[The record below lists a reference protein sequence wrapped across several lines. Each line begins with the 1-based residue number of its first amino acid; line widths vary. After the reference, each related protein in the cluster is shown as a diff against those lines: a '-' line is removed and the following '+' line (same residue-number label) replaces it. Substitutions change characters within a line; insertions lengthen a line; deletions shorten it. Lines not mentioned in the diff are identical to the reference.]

1 MPTTPWKGYRSVK
14 PDEEF
19 LALLSY
25 LPLARF
31 RKLPQFFRHSSDI
44 QTQLDQAVGLIGY
57 SLRAQLFR
65 RHFWTLSVWEDDN
78 ALMNFVRTTPHAQV
92 MKNLQGHMGATRF
105 VRWTLKGASVPPDW
119 KGALLRYRKETNSE

>member
-25 LPLARF
+25 LPLTRL
-31 RKLPQFFRHSSDI
+31 RQVPQFFRHSSDI
-44 QTQLDQAVGLIGY
+44 QTQLDHAVGLIGY

-92 MKNLQGHMGATRF
+92 MKNLQGNMGATRF
-105 VRWTLKGASVPPDW
+105 VRWTLKGASVPPGW
-119 KGALLRYRKETNSE
+119 KGALLRYRQETNA

>member
-1 MPTTPWKGYRSVK
+1 MPTTPWKAYRSVK

-25 LPLARF
+25 LPLARL
-31 RKLPQFFRHSSDI
+31 RQVPQFLRHSSDI
-44 QTQLDQAVGLIGY
+44 QTQLDHAVGLIGY

-78 ALMNFVRTTPHAQV
+78 ALMDFVRTTPHSKV
-92 MKNLQGHMGATRF
+92 RENLQGHMGETRF

-119 KGALLRYRKETNSE
+119 KGALLRYQKGTNA